1 MVCACHAMNTSL
13 GTAVYCMQGECCPT
27 FITWTNSKHM
37 SDIATVGHQLWH
49 LFIINLAHYRL
60 CKQFRLSTP
69 LLYQLFQRL
78 KMFTSD
84 LPWWRRLFNQLAPFV
99 LGLETP
105 SDSKTRL
112 CGLVLLCSVMGG
124 RRRRGG
130 GVLYKTAKQVCH
142 YCSRKGW
149 CQLCVCQSLT
159 LLQLKGASLRQLS
172 TSLRTHSMKQH
183 RKASLPLFAKKCAL
197 WLIGHVKHSVN
208 FTDIQQ
214 VNKEW
219 NWKMFS

>member
-1 MVCACHAMNTSL
+1 MQCFGTVVMVCACHAMNTSL
-13 GTAVYCMQGECCPT
+13 GTAVYCMLGECCPT

-60 CKQFRLSTP
+60 CKQFRLSTR

-124 RRRRGG
+124 GG
-130 GVLYKTAKQVCH
+130 GGGGAGGG
-142 YCSRKGW
+142 YCTKLQNGFVITVPGRDDVS
-149 CQLCVCQSLT
+149 CV
-159 LLQLKGASLRQLS
+159 
-172 TSLRTHSMKQH
+172 
-183 RKASLPLFAKKCAL
+183 FARA
-197 WLIGHVKHSVN
+197 
-208 FTDIQQ
+208 
-214 VNKEW
+214 
-219 NWKMFS
+219 